1 MTDGLTR
8 NLRWTDFFFNALVD
22 PRALYR
28 SIAAR
33 EVNPL
38 AMSFI
43 VPAFAVIADILSLS
57 LLGQQTGFF
66 YYKVTYGW
74 ILLLLVAILRYV
86 ITASLMDLIS
96 QLMGNEGK
104 VGQMIPLLNYSLFPR
119 VLILPVV
126 HIFKIINFAPIF
138 FYIFFS
144 LVLFL
149 WSAFIVIQGVS
160 EMLKT
165 GFGRSFVIFIFPYL
179 FTGIISFFVIIL
191 MVITGIGFLSTV

>member
-1 MTDGLTR
+1 MTGGLTR
-8 NLRWTDFFFNALVD
+8 TLRWTDFFFNALVD

-38 AMSFI
+38 AMSFL
-43 VPAFAVIADILSLS
+43 VPAAVVITDILSLS

-74 ILLLLVAILRYV
+74 ILLLLIAVMRYV

-96 QLMGNEGK
+96 QLMGFEGRI
-104 VGQMIPLLNYSLFPR
+104 GQMIPLLNYSIFPR

-126 HIFKIINFAPIF
+126 HIFKTINFAPIF
-138 FYIFFS
+138 FYMFFS
-144 LVLFL
+144 FALFL
-149 WSAFIVIQGVS
+149 WSAFIAIQGVS
-160 EMLKT
+160 EMHKT
-165 GFGRSFVIFIFPYL
+165 GFGKSLVIFIFPYL
-179 FTGIISFFVIIL
+179 FMGIIGFFVFVL
-191 MVITGIGFLSTV
+191 LLITGIGFISTV

>member
-1 MTDGLTR
+1 MTDGLTGR
-8 NLRWTDFFFNALVD
+8 LRWTDFFFNALVD
-22 PRALYR
+22 PRGLYR

-43 VPAFAVIADILSLS
+43 VPAVVVITDILSIS
-57 LLGQQTGFF
+57 LLGDQTGFF

-74 ILLLLVAILRYV
+74 ILLLLVAVLRYV

-96 QLMGNEGK
+96 QLMGCQGR
-104 VGQMIPLLNYSLFPR
+104 VGQMIPLLNYSLFPM

-126 HIFKIINFAPIF
+126 HIFKTINFAPIF
-138 FYIFFS
+138 FYMFFS

-149 WSAFIVIQGVS
+149 WSAFIAIQGVS
-160 EMLKT
+160 EMHKT
-165 GFGRSFVIFIFPYL
+165 GFGKSLVIFIFPYL
-179 FTGIISFFVIIL
+179 FVGTISFFIL
-191 MVITGIGFLSTV
+191 ILLVITGVGFVSTV